1 MIMWWRWVMAYYY
14 NEEFLD
20 KYIGNGMSLLHT
32 FDETKLGTR
41 SVSGLE
47 KIHNSIYSILSTRI
61 GERFMMPEFG
71 SKLHTLI
78 FEPNDAIFADLA
90 DFYIRDALGK
100 WEKRI
105 EVTNVEVKIM
115 EEGNVVPIAISYR
128 ITNSNIYD
136 NYIYPYNKKSNDVD
150 LDIYREGEIQESAV
164 GGLYENYINIKE
176 NY

>member
-1 MIMWWRWVMAYYY
+1 MAYYY
-14 NEEFLD
+14 NSEFLD
-20 KYIGNGMSLLHT
+20 DYIGNGLTVLDT
-32 FDETKLGTR
+32 FDEVKLHPK
-41 SVSGLE
+41 SISGVE
-47 KIHNSIYSILSTRI
+47 KIHDSIYNILSTHI

-78 FEPNDAIFADLA
+78 FEPNNAVFADLA

-115 EEGNVVPIAISYR
+115 EEGNIVPISISYR

-136 NYIYPYNKKSNDVD
+136 NYIYPFNKASTSDELN
-150 LDIYREGEIQESAV
+150 LYREGDIQESSV

-176 NY
+176 Y